1 MSFKICMSSA
11 NTLLNSRKMLQA
23 RRLLAGLLH
32 RLANRISGHAAV
44 SGRSSESHFGKTL
57 CGPEFDNSVS
67 GDVELAAGVQ
77 VLQILSGQ
85 LQQTAN
91 DIQDSIIRV
100 STGFAGMAQQAASAV
115 QLSQCRVQSR
125 EGMNKVLDAARKTL
139 DEVDTIAREARMV
152 GLNGQIEAARAG
164 KQGVAFSVVANET
177 KSLALHAATTSD
189 MLKKMLNELAVLH
202 EQLVE
207 ALQSSESTSE
217 CLSKEITRAV
227 MGLQFQD
234 RVNQQIQHIT
244 ETLDA
249 IYERAIPITEQAPPR
264 DVAARLEDW
273 REWMRSRSTME
284 SERVVAG
291 GCDSASTSNNDGFGS
306 VELF

>member
-1 MSFKICMSSA
+1 MFH
-11 NTLLNSRKMLQA
+11 A
-23 RRLLAGLLH
+23 RRLLAGWLH
-32 RLANRISGHAAV
+32 RLANRISSLGAGPGQGA
-44 SGRSSESHFGKTL
+44 GSHSQKSL
-57 CGPEFDNSVS
+57 QGPESS
-67 GDVELAAGVQ
+67 AAIPGDVELAAGVR

-85 LQQTAN
+85 LQQTAV
-91 DIQDSIIRV
+91 DIQDSIVRV

-164 KQGVAFSVVANET
+164 QQGIAFSVVANET

-234 RVNQQIQHIT
+234 RVNQQLQHIT

-249 IYERAIPITEQAPPR
+249 IYDRAVPITEQVPPHK
-264 DVAARLEDW
+264 VAARLEDW
-273 REWMRSRSTME
+273 REWMQSRSTME
-284 SERVVAG
+284 SERTVAG
-291 GCDSASTSNNDGFGS
+291 SGSVTSMSQGDGFGS

>member
-1 MSFKICMSSA
+1 MFH
-11 NTLLNSRKMLQA
+11 A
-23 RRLLAGLLH
+23 RRFLARLLH
-32 RLANRISGHAAV
+32 RVANRISSPRAV
-44 SGRSSESHFGKTL
+44 PGRSLESHLEKAL
-57 CGPEFDNSVS
+57 QGPEFNSS
-67 GDVELAAGVQ
+67 IPGDVELAAGVQ

-125 EGMNKVLDAARKTL
+125 EGMNKVLEAARQTL

-164 KQGVAFSVVANET
+164 KQGIAFSVVANET
-177 KSLALHAATTSD
+177 KSLALHAATTSE
-189 MLKKMLNELAVLH
+189 MLKRMLNELAVLH

-217 CLSKEITRAV
+217 SLSREISRAV

-244 ETLDA
+244 ETLNA
-249 IYERAIPITEQAPPR
+249 IHDRATPITEQAPSR
-264 DVAARLEDW
+264 AVEARLEDW
-273 REWMRSRSTME
+273 RKWMQSRSTME
-284 SERVVAG
+284 SERGAAG
-291 GCDSASTSNNDGFGS
+291 CCAAGSSGDGDLFGS

>member
-1 MSFKICMSSA
+1 MFH
-11 NTLLNSRKMLQA
+11 A

-32 RLANRISGHAAV
+32 RLANRISSPGAV
-44 SGRSSESHFGKTL
+44 PRQGSESHLQKSL
-57 CGPEFDNSVS
+57 QGPEINASIP
-67 GDVELAAGVQ
+67 GDVELAASVR

-85 LQQTAN
+85 LQQTAT
-91 DIQDSIIRV
+91 DIQDSIVRV

-164 KQGVAFSVVANET
+164 QQGIAFSVVANET

-249 IYERAIPITEQAPPR
+249 IYDRAVPITEQVPAR
-264 DVAARLEDW
+264 KVAARLEDW
-273 REWMRSRSTME
+273 REWMQSRSTME
-284 SERVVAG
+284 SERTATG
-291 GCDSASTSNNDGFGS
+291 SCSASPSNGSDSFGS

>member
-1 MSFKICMSSA
+1 MFH
-11 NTLLNSRKMLQA
+11 A
-23 RRLLAGLLH
+23 RRLLAGWLH
-32 RLANRISGHAAV
+32 RLANRISSLGAVPGH
-44 SGRSSESHFGKTL
+44 GSESHLKKSL
-57 CGPEFDNSVS
+57 QGPEINSAIPC
-67 GDVELAAGVQ
+67 DVELAAGVR

-85 LQQTAN
+85 LQQTAM
-91 DIQDSIIRV
+91 DIQDSIVRV

-164 KQGVAFSVVANET
+164 QQGIAFSVVANET

-217 CLSKEITRAV
+217 CLSREITRAV

-249 IYERAIPITEQAPPR
+249 IYDRTVPITEQVPAR
-264 DVAARLEDW
+264 KVAARLEDW
-273 REWMRSRSTME
+273 REWMQSRSTME
-284 SERVVAG
+284 SERAVAG
-291 GCDSASTSNNDGFGS
+291 RCPGESTAQGDGFGS

>member
-1 MSFKICMSSA
+1 MFH
-11 NTLLNSRKMLQA
+11 A

-32 RLANRISGHAAV
+32 RLANRISSPGAGPRQG
-44 SGRSSESHFGKTL
+44 SGSHLQKSL
-57 CGPEFDNSVS
+57 QGPEINAAIP
-67 GDVELAAGVQ
+67 GDVELAAGVR

-85 LQQTAN
+85 LQQTAI
-91 DIQDSIIRV
+91 DIQDSIVRV

-152 GLNGQIEAARAG
+152 GLNGQIDAARAG
-164 KQGVAFSVVANET
+164 QQGIAFSVVANET

-249 IYERAIPITEQAPPR
+249 IYDRAVPITEQVPPR
-264 DVAARLEDW
+264 KVAARLEDW
-273 REWMRSRSTME
+273 REWMQSRSTME
-284 SERVVAG
+284 SERAVAG
-291 GCDSASTSNNDGFGS
+291 SCSGASAAPGDEFGS

>member
-1 MSFKICMSSA
+1 MIPI
-11 NTLLNSRKMLQA
+11 
-23 RRLLAGLLH
+23 RRLLANALH
-32 RLANRISGHAAV
+32 RLANRISSSAT
-44 SGRSSESHFGKTL
+44 SSIPNSESHHQEPL
-57 CGPEFDNSVS
+57 QGPEIRANIP
-67 GDVELAAGVQ
+67 GDVEVAAGVR

-85 LQQTAN
+85 LQQTAM

-164 KQGVAFSVVANET
+164 KQGIAFTVVANET

-189 MLKKMLNELAVLH
+189 MLKRMLNELAVLH

-217 CLSKEITRAV
+217 SLSREITRAV

-234 RVNQQIQHIT
+234 RVNQQLQHIT

-249 IYERAIPITEQAPPR
+249 IYDRAVPITEQVPPGK
-264 DVAARLEDW
+264 VAARLNDW

-291 GCDSASTSNNDGFGS
+291 TGSEGATTQGDGFGS

>member
-1 MSFKICMSSA
+1 MFH
-11 NTLLNSRKMLQA
+11 A
-23 RRLLAGLLH
+23 RRFLAGLLH
-32 RLANRISGHAAV
+32 RLANRISSLGAV
-44 SGRSSESHFGKTL
+44 PGQGSVSQHQKSMQ
-57 CGPEFDNSVS
+57 GPEINAAIPC
-67 GDVELAAGVQ
+67 DVELAAGVR

-85 LQQTAN
+85 LQQTAV
-91 DIQDSIIRV
+91 DIQDSIVRV

-164 KQGVAFSVVANET
+164 KQGIAFSVVANET

-207 ALQSSESTSE
+207 ALQSSEFTSE
-217 CLSKEITRAV
+217 CLSREITRAV

-249 IYERAIPITEQAPPR
+249 IYDRSIPITEQVPAR
-264 DVAARLEDW
+264 KVAARLEDW
-273 REWMRSRSTME
+273 RVWMQSRSTME
-284 SERVVAG
+284 SERAIAG
-291 GCDSASTSNNDGFGS
+291 CSSGAAVNQGDEFGS